1 MASLLKCGISLFLI
15 EAHWHQLVYLPPS
28 YGWGNRV
35 MEAARARAKSRAV
48 MPLRQ
53 RRAEVSKAVLDKLT
67 CLLAAAQRCWRTVSA
82 SASLSS
88 AGAGTSAQQHI
99 GGGMPSQCHIC
110 PCRWALCPGTSSH
123 RRFAWAPAD
132 VSSRV
137 VTAHFP
143 FQFAVSSCALS
154 SFAVNQFIKKGHQ
167 TCSGWTVN
175 CLLRSLHGKKPLNIP
190 RCLPVLRQSPKCL
203 LGCLFHW
210 LPRFL
215 SPNRH
220 PWATLK
226 QFTLHRCFV
235 PGFAC
240 HELYQRPENDF

>member
-99 GGGMPSQCHIC
+99 GGGC
-110 PCRWALCPGTSSH
+110 PLSVTSVL
-123 RRFAWAPAD
+123 AD
-132 VSSRV
+132 EL
-137 VTAHFP
+137 
-143 FQFAVSSCALS
+143 CAL
-154 SFAVNQFIKKGHQ
+154 GHPH
-167 TCSGWTVN
+167 TGDLPE
-175 CLLRSLHGKKPLNIP
+175 LLLMS
-190 RCLPVLRQSPKCL
+190 VLGLSQ
-203 LGCLFHW
+203 HI
-210 LPRFL
+210 FL
-215 SPNRH
+215 SSLQFPHVLYRLS
-220 PWATLK
+220 PWISL
-226 QFTLHRCFV
+226 
-235 PGFAC
+235 
-240 HELYQRPENDF
+240 